1 MKRLGI
7 ACFALLA
14 GCGEELKPFT
24 VVDRLRIAAVANT
37 PVQPAPGQIF
47 EATML
52 TLRAPGDDT
61 PLTVLGS
68 GCVSQTGGLACGPDD
83 PELAFAALPV
93 SEVELDG
100 DQPTGARED
109 RWQFLWPEG
118 AVGIGLINFV
128 AVNCALP
135 DQVDTTKLAED
146 LEVLTE
152 TGEVPAPEGWVCAED
167 PLRLSRS
174 VWLARHLITPKLG
187 PGPIVHQAHLHPPL
201 MTRTVDQAE
210 LDPGLIRTAV
220 EAPMI
225 GVPSPDEPRWF
236 WFSTSPRGVVM
247 RVTAAEKGANTA
259 LVEAERAADYSYWAV
274 MRDEKGRVAWSTLR
288 LRTEDVIEAP

>member
-68 GCVSQTGGLACGPDD
+68 GCVSQAGGLACGPND

-187 PGPIVHQAHLHPPL
+187 RVRSCIK
-201 MTRTVDQAE
+201 RTFTHRRWRAPWIKTS
-210 LDPGLIRTAV
+210 DPGLIRTAV

-225 GVPSPDEPRWF
+225 GVPSLMNPDGSGSRPR
-236 WFSTSPRGVVM
+236 
-247 RVTAAEKGANTA
+247 RVG
-259 LVEAERAADYSYWAV
+259 S
-274 MRDEKGRVAWSTLR
+274 
-288 LRTEDVIEAP
+288 

>member
-100 DQPTGARED
+100 DQPRKGIKCWWFYD
-109 RWQFLWPEG
+109 LWK
-118 AVGIGLINFV
+118 AFYRIG
-128 AVNCALP
+128 
-135 DQVDTTKLAED
+135 
-146 LEVLTE
+146 
-152 TGEVPAPEGWVCAED
+152 
-167 PLRLSRS
+167 
-174 VWLARHLITPKLG
+174 H
-187 PGPIVHQAHLHPPL
+187 
-201 MTRTVDQAE
+201 
-210 LDPGLIRTAV
+210 
-220 EAPMI
+220 
-225 GVPSPDEPRWF
+225 
-236 WFSTSPRGVVM
+236 
-247 RVTAAEKGANTA
+247 
-259 LVEAERAADYSYWAV
+259 
-274 MRDEKGRVAWSTLR
+274 
-288 LRTEDVIEAP
+288 